1 MFLKQIVRGT
11 YPHKWTAI
19 FDNNGRE
26 NRVNFGHQNY
36 EDYTQLD
43 NNGKENIERRT
54 AYRKRHEKD
63 LLTNT
68 PTRAGFLSYYILWGN
83 STSLN
88 ENIKSYKHK
97 FNL

>member
-1 MFLKQIVRGT
+1 MFLKHVVKGL

-26 NRVNFGHQNY
+26 NRVNFGHQDY
-36 EDYTQLD
+36 QDYTQHHD
-43 NNGKENIERRT
+43 KERRMH
-54 AYRKRHEKD
+54 YRERHKKD

-68 PTRAGFLSYYILWGN
+68 PTRPGYLSFHILWGD
-83 STSLN
+83 STNMN
-88 ENIKSYKHK
+88 ENIKKYKKK

>member
-1 MFLKQIVRGT
+1 MLLKQIVRGA

-26 NRVNFGHQNY
+26 NRVNFGHQDY
-36 EDYTQLD
+36 EDYTQHH
-43 NNGKENIERRT
+43 NIERRT

-68 PTRAGFLSYYILWGN
+68 PTRAGFLSFYILWGN